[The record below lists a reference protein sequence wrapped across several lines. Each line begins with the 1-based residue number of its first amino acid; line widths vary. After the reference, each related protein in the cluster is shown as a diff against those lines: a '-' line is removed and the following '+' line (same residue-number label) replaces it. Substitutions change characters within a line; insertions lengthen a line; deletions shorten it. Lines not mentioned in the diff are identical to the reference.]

1 MTIVHGAG
9 WNARA
14 SGPKE
19 RITLAGHTPAWTT
32 WAAAAILTT
41 ALMSGCGGPLR
52 GSMAE
57 AKPARTPG
65 SAPPPLYLS
74 TPRIRVPRPDFA
86 SPASVAA
93 SFFTAWASTDA
104 VHDGPGASLAR
115 CVALVTPGL
124 MHQLTASQPAPAS
137 WRTLRAERLVSL
149 VHVVTVTRPAGSPP
163 PARTRVYLRV
173 YAQRVTT
180 TTAGRSMADDGI
192 TVQLVRR
199 GHRWLVARLLF
210 Y

>member
-1 MTIVHGAG
+1 MTVVHGAG
-9 WNARA
+9 WGARA
-14 SGPKE
+14 SGPKG
-19 RITLAGHTPAWTT
+19 RITLAGHTSAWAK
-32 WAAAAILTT
+32 WAAAILTT
-41 ALMSGCGGPLR
+41 ALISGCGGPLR
-52 GSMAE
+52 DSMAE
-57 AKPARTPG
+57 AKAARTPG
-65 SAPPPLYLS
+65 SASPPLYLS
-74 TPRIRVPRPDFA
+74 APGIRVPRPDFA

-124 MHQLTASQPAPAS
+124 MHQLTASQPAPAR

-149 VHVVTVTRPAGSPP
+149 VLVVTVTRPAGSPP
-163 PARTRVYLRV
+163 PGRTRVYLRV

-180 TTAGRSMADDGI
+180 TTAGRSVADDGI
-192 TVQLVRR
+192 TVQLVHR
-199 GHRWLVARLLF
+199 GNRWLVARLLF